1 MRKLSKSA
9 YKEIRTWIYRNARP
23 LELALWQ
30 FCFEGGTREQVMEML
45 EFYQNEDGALETRW
59 SRIAGIRNPRLTR
72 SWLLRAY
79 SGGLVLQ
86 TVIIRS

>member
-30 FCFEGGTREQVMEML
+30 FCFEGGTREQVMETYEIL
-45 EFYQNEDGALETRW
+45 KKNQYGKYLKDVLDGKYVDK
-59 SRIAGIRNPRLTR
+59 IHP
-72 SWLLRAY
+72 
-79 SGGLVLQ
+79 Q
-86 TVIIRS
+86 DF